1 MLLSSPRN
9 VRGSRARN
17 GENADRFDRIALWAH
32 NLIMRNLMLA
42 ALTGIALGGSALL
55 PQQAL
60 AGPNC
65 TCRHSGG
72 DVEEGQTACIKGP
85 KGMTMARCDRV
96 LNNTSWKML
105 DTPCPLASGHE
116 LGPPLSLPGDRPEVS
131 QPARMTL
138 FDRTLLHG

>member
-1 MLLSSPRN
+1 
-9 VRGSRARN
+9 
-17 GENADRFDRIALWAH
+17 
-32 NLIMRNLMLA
+32 MRNLMFA
-42 ALTGIALGGSALL
+42 ALTGILISGGTLL
-55 PQQAL
+55 PLEAV

-72 DVEEGQTACIKGP
+72 DVQEGQTACIKSP
-85 KGMTMARCDRV
+85 KGMTMARCERV

-105 DTPCPLASGHE
+105 DAPCPFADGNQ
-116 LGPPLSLPGDRPEVS
+116 LGPPLSLPGDRPEQA